1 MNEGD
6 LAGKRVFVIGGE
18 TALGR
23 AVLIGLAEAGADI
36 AIGSLTA
43 DTKSEFAINSALNE
57 LWALGRKGI
66 ALAIEASDSEQVRNA
81 LERVDR
87 ELGTIDLVV
96 AVGKVASDTLDG
108 RDMIELTED
117 ADQDAALT
125 TIRDRLMDIVG
136 QN

>member
-1 MNEGD
+1 MSEGE

-43 DTKSEFAINSALNE
+43 DTKAEFAINSALNE

-66 ALAIEASDSEQVRNA
+66 ALSIDASDAAHVRRAVEQA
-81 LERVDR
+81 ER

-96 AVGKVASDTLDG
+96 AVGDVASGGLDG
-108 RDMIELTED
+108 REKIEFVAD
-117 ADQDAALT
+117 ADPDQALQ
-125 TIRDRLMDIVG
+125 TISVQLTG
-136 QN
+136 G